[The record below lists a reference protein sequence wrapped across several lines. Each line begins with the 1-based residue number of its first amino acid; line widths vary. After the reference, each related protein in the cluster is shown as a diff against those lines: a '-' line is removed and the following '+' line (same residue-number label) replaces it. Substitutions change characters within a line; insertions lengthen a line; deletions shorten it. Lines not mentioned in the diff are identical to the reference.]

1 MSKADI
7 PPVRPVRR
15 SQVVAALALTT
26 GLVACGS
33 SGSGQGSAG
42 SSPSATAAASASQS
56 PVVSGPTLG
65 AVFSGLIYVNNGIT
79 NQTKTFVYRDAAAQ
93 NCAAAVQG
101 QHGTFTIPTGA
112 APAPQAAIEVAGFH
126 GPGTYT
132 PAMLSHDKQ
141 DSILVTGKSG
151 VSQYVI
157 TSPVA
162 GRTAGKEVLF
172 LKPDGSGVLV
182 YSGAHLNGQLGNPA
196 VAGEVRWTC
205 KS

>member
-7 PPVRPVRR
+7 YPVRPVRR
-15 SQVVAALALTT
+15 SQVIAALALTT

-42 SSPSATAAASASQS
+42 SAPAASATASSMIT
-56 PVVSGPTLG
+56 GPTLG

-101 QHGTFTIPTGA
+101 RHGTFKIPTGA
-112 APAPQAAIEVAGFH
+112 APAPQAAIEVTGFH

-132 PAMLSHDKQ
+132 PTMLSHDKQ
-141 DSILVTGKSG
+141 DSILLTGKSG

-162 GRTAGKEVLF
+162 DRTAGKEVLF
-172 LKPDGSGVLV
+172 LKADGSGVLV
-182 YSGAHLNGQLGNPA
+182 YSGAHLNGQVGNPA
-196 VAGEVRWTC
+196 VAGEVRWSC